1 MARTLQQLQESIT
14 RLIEQQGPDAPVAAF
29 IFTMEDVFLID
40 EDTLEETPL
49 PVDVCADV
57 LNEVEDSDYICEQVF
72 EMIDDELTRK
82 GVKK

>member
-1 MARTLQQLQESIT
+1 MARTLQQLQESIA
-14 RLIEQQGPDAPVAAF
+14 RLIDQQGPDAPCAAF
-29 IFTMEDVFLID
+29 IFTMEDVFLCD
-40 EDTLEETPL
+40 KDTLEETPL

>member
-14 RLIEQQGPDAPVAAF
+14 RLIDQQGPDAPCAAF
-29 IFTMEDVFLID
+29 IFTMEDVFLCD

-72 EMIDDELTRK
+72 EMIDDEIRRK
-82 GVKK
+82 GLRG

>member
-14 RLIEQQGPDAPVAAF
+14 RLIDQQGPDAPVAAF
-29 IFTMEDVFLID
+29 IFTMNDVFLMD

-82 GVKK
+82 GLNK

>member
-1 MARTLQQLQESIT
+1 MARTLQQLQQSVA
-14 RLIEQQGPDAPVAAF
+14 RLIDQQGPDAPVAAF

>member
-14 RLIEQQGPDAPVAAF
+14 RLIDQQGPDAPVAAF
-29 IFTMEDVFLID
+29 IFTMEDVFLMD
-40 EDTLEETPL
+40 KDTLEQTPL

-72 EMIDDELTRK
+72 EMIDDEISRK
-82 GVKK
+82 GLNK

>member
-1 MARTLQQLQESIT
+1 MARTLQQLQQSVA

-40 EDTLEETPL
+40 EDTMEETHL

>member
-14 RLIEQQGPDAPVAAF
+14 RLIDQQGPDAPCAAF
-29 IFTMEDVFLID
+29 IFTMEDVFLMD
-40 EDTLEETPL
+40 KDTLEQTPL

-72 EMIDDELTRK
+72 EMIDDEIRRK
-82 GVKK
+82 GLNK

>member
-14 RLIEQQGPDAPVAAF
+14 RLIDQQGPDAPVAAF
-29 IFTMEDVFLID
+29 IFTMNDVFLMD

-72 EMIDDELTRK
+72 EMIDDELFRK
-82 GVKK
+82 GLKK

>member
-14 RLIEQQGPDAPVAAF
+14 RLIDQQGPDAPVAAF